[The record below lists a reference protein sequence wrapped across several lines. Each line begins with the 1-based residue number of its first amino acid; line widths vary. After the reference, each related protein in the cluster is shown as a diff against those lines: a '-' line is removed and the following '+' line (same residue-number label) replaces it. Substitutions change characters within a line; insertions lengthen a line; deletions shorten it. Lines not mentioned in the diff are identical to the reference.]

1 MQPLLGCKE
10 ITKSLRTASKHLAK
24 KLAITMATDIEKLFA
39 EITNGLDLLKPQQV
53 EIVAAHVYKQQ
64 ITALTKEALKDFK
77 DRTKKQ
83 QEWEG
88 FHARAFRQEV
98 KINLQKSHYE
108 SVEPNADRLIEIN
121 GLVIEKHSA
130 LYNQFCRAILIGL
143 DQVYEGAQKIVKGD
157 FENPEFNFESADSP
171 VVQNE
176 SESVTLKIAAEK
188 YLSENKREWA
198 EKHYFSQKAKL
209 DHFMAFIGEGDLA
222 KGERLG
228 LDQVLTN
235 DVRRYKELLQSTPT
249 NAQKK
254 YPGLSVIE
262 VAEAARQAGDPL
274 LGTTSINN
282 YIQCVSTL
290 YSWAA
295 KELDYQGK
303 NHFKGRTKRV
313 SGKSKSDERHP
324 FSRVQLAKFFTS
336 PLYTGCQSL
345 SSSYKKGENIYIDSS
360 KYWVPLIGFYT
371 GMRLQ
376 EILQLYVEDVYQANG
391 VWVLDLNTNHD
402 DKKLKTDQSKR
413 VIPIHDDLVTAGL
426 IEFRNRQEENERQRL
441 FPDAALSGD
450 GTYSSNFSKWFSRY
464 LKKIDIKTDKTSF
477 HSFRHNI
484 KDFFRA
490 AEISDELSEHYLGRL
505 TGRTGEAY
513 GSGHAVEN
521 VAKAVAK
528 IKFSDYLDVNILKG
542 LNR

>member
-24 KLAITMATDIEKLFA
+24 KLAITMATDIEMLFA
-39 EITNGLDLLKPQQV
+39 EINNGLDLLKPQQV
-53 EIVAAHVYKQQ
+53 GIVAAHVHKQQ
-64 ITALTKEALKDFK
+64 ITNLTKEALKDFK
-77 DRTKKQ
+77 DRTKEQ

-88 FHARAFRQEV
+88 FHARTFRQEV
-98 KINLQKSHYE
+98 KNNLEKSHYE
-108 SVEPNADRLIEIN
+108 PVEPNADRLIEIN

-130 LYNQFCRAILIGL
+130 LYNQICRAILIGL
-143 DQVYEGAQKIVKGD
+143 EQVYTDAQKIINGN
-157 FENPEFNFESADSP
+157 FEDPAFNFESTDPSNA
-171 VVQNE
+171 Q
-176 SESVTLKIAAEK
+176 SENQAVTLQIAAAK
-188 YLSENKREWA
+188 YLGDYQTGWTV
-198 EKHYFSQKAKL
+198 KHYHSQKAKL
-209 DHFMAFIGEGDLA
+209 QHFIAFMGNGDLA
-222 KGERLG
+222 TGGRRS
-228 LDQVLTN
+228 LDQVSAN
-235 DVRRYKELLQSTPT
+235 DVREYKELLQSTPS

-254 YPGLSVIE
+254 YPDLSVIE
-262 VAEAARQAGDPL
+262 VAEAAKQAGDKL

-295 KELDYQGK
+295 IELDYQGK

-313 SGKSKSDERHP
+313 SGKSKSDERHS
-324 FSRVQLAKFFTS
+324 FSRVQLAKLFSS

-345 SSSYKKGENIYIDSS
+345 SSCYQKGETIFKDSS
-360 KYWVPLIGFYT
+360 RYWVPLIGLYT

-376 EILQLYVEDVYQANG
+376 EILQLYVEDVYQASG
-391 VWVLDLNTNHD
+391 VWVLDINTNHD
-402 DKKLKTDQSKR
+402 DQKLKTDQSKR

-426 IEFRNRQEENERQRL
+426 IEFRNRREGNKDQRL
-441 FPDAALSGD
+441 FPDASLSGD
-450 GTYSSNFSKWFSRY
+450 GTYSSTFSKWFGRY
-464 LKKIDIKTDKTSF
+464 LKMIDIKTNKTSF
-477 HSFRHNI
+477 HSFRHNM

-505 TGRTGEAY
+505 TGKTGEAY
-513 GSGHAVEN
+513 GSGHAVESF
-521 VAKAVAK
+521 AKAVAK